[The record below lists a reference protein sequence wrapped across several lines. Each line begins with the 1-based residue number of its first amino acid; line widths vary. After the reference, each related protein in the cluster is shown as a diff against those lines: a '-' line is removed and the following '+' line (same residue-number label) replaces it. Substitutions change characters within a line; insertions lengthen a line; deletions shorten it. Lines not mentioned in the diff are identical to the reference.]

1 MKIKL
6 PKRLEAAIFSAMGY
20 SIEDEEEEIDNEDE
34 MEEPENII
42 GVKITKKTLIDVE
55 DDWVNSYI
63 IN

>member
-1 MKIKL
+1 MRIRL

-20 SIEDEEEEIDNEDE
+20 NIEDEEEEIDNEDE
-34 MEEPENII
+34 MEQPENII